1 MIVFVVFAGCLTHGT
16 AALFGEVYAT
26 GEAQWQPC
34 ALATGS
40 AKILACGLC
49 YSESNRVQHE
59 QFLLGPTSR
68 LRRLATVVEVFV
80 AGVLGATAAAR
91 SRTAFKYRGFIG
103 GDRKI
108 SSFI

>member
-1 MIVFVVFAGCLTHGT
+1 MARQHCLAKYMRQVKLSGSRVHLPPVLPRSWPV
-16 AALFGEVYAT
+16 ACAT
-26 GEAQWQPC
+26 VSQ
-34 ALATGS
+34 T
-40 AKILACGLC
+40 
-49 YSESNRVQHE
+49 ESNRVQHE